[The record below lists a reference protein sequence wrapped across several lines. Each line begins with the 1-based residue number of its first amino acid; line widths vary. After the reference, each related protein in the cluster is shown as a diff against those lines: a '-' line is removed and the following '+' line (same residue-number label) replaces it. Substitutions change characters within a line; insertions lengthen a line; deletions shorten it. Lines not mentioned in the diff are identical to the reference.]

1 MLNND
6 VQKWI
11 KRLVILMFIIV
22 LYFFLK
28 YIGIIKALLDIL
40 VALVPLYIA
49 IFVSWLMRPVAK
61 FFHKK
66 LKINYTI
73 SCVLAIILNILV
85 VFGLIFSILPEII
98 TQCLGF
104 FSSLSTSIQK
114 LFDSLIKVGLLKF
127 DGDFFKEINGYLSE
141 YNINLFSLIQKSLQ
155 IFQENG
161 TDILNGIYAS
171 IVNVGNVLMQIVLGY
186 LLAFYLMPD
195 FSRYLDIFV
204 RQFDEKKQE
213 ELKKDLVSISKTLRL
228 YLKGLCLDALTLF
241 LLIAVCISLVFGTK
255 VSVISIF
262 VFAFVAAIFNII
274 PYIGPIVGAIPL
286 VLVIFQQT
294 GLIGMISA
302 IIIIFIVQVIESNVF
317 YPKIVGDSINM
328 RPVTLMT
335 SLLICGSLLGLV
347 GMFISTPLMAIIKIF
362 LVKFKII
369 NEEDI

>member
-1 MLNND
+1 MFNND
-6 VQKWI
+6 VQKWV
-11 KRLVILMFIIV
+11 KRLVILLFVIV

-28 YIGIIKALLDIL
+28 YIGIVKALLDIL

-61 FFHKK
+61 FLNQK

-73 SCVLAIILNILV
+73 SCVIAIILNIV
-85 VFGLIFSILPEII
+85 IVFGLIFSILPEII

-104 FSSLSTSIQK
+104 ISSLSSSIQS
-114 LFDSLIKVGLLKF
+114 LFESLTKVGIIKIN
-127 DGDFFKEINGYLSE
+127 DNFFKEINGYLGE
-141 YNINLFSLIQKSLQ
+141 YNISIWSLIQKSIE
-155 IFQENG
+155 IFQVNG
-161 TDILNGIYAS
+161 TELLNNIYAS
-171 IVNVGNVLMQIVLGY
+171 IINVGNVFMQIILGY

-204 RQFDEKKQE
+204 RQFDQKKQE
-213 ELKKDLVSISKTLRL
+213 ELRKDLVSISKTLRL

-241 LLIAVCISLVFGTK
+241 LLLAVCISLVFGTK

-262 VFAFVAAIFNII
+262 VFAFLAAIFNII
-274 PYIGPIVGAIPL
+274 PYIGPFIGAIPL
-286 VLVIFQQT
+286 VLVVFQQT
-294 GLIGMISA
+294 GLVGMITA

-362 LVKFKII
+362 LVKFKIV